1 MRIGLT
7 RAKITW
13 CPGCGNYGVLAALRR
28 ALEEVGAEPS
38 RVVLVAGIGCHGRI
52 ADYLNVNSI
61 HTIHGRV
68 LPVAIGVKLA
78 NPALT
83 VICHSGDGDAYA
95 IGLGHLPHAA
105 RYNVPIT
112 LVVHNN
118 MLYALTAGQASPTS
132 PRGLRTRSTPHGQAE
147 EPLNPILLALASGA
161 TFVARGFS
169 GDVGKLAEILVRAM
183 RHRGFA
189 FVDVLQPCITFY
201 DTYDYIREKAYYLEE
216 EQHDARDLRRALS
229 RALERDRIP
238 LGVFYESERPTMLDR
253 LPPPKCVELSELAER
268 FR

>member
-13 CPGCGNYGVLAALRR
+13 CPGCGNYGILAALRR

-105 RYNVPIT
+105 RYNV
-112 LVVHNN
+112 
-118 MLYALTAGQASPTS
+118 
-132 PRGLRTRSTPHGQAE
+132 
-147 EPLNPILLALASGA
+147 
-161 TFVARGFS
+161 
-169 GDVGKLAEILVRAM
+169 
-183 RHRGFA
+183 
-189 FVDVLQPCITFY
+189 
-201 DTYDYIREKAYYLEE
+201 
-216 EQHDARDLRRALS
+216 
-229 RALERDRIP
+229 
-238 LGVFYESERPTMLDR
+238 
-253 LPPPKCVELSELAER
+253 
-268 FR
+268 